1 MRIDGR
7 QMDNTRTDRMAQ
19 TCDKPATLSAGYQ
32 YHYNR
37 RGGVTFGNFMRAQH
51 TDAIQQLGLQIVVKT
66 TPEKYRA
73 VAGGALV
80 VLCKRHKTPLRILHT
95 WRSSRAELTC
105 ETCADELER
114 LGTLFR
120 ERWEALPT

>member
-1 MRIDGR
+1 MRIKGR
-7 QMDNTRTDRMAQ
+7 HVDNLATDRMALS
-19 TCDKPATLSAGYQ
+19 CDKAAGSQGSYR

-51 TDAIQQLGLQIVVKT
+51 TDAIQRLRLQIVVKT

-73 VAGGALV
+73 VAEGALV
-80 VLCKRHKTPLRILHT
+80 VLCKRHKTPLTILHT

-105 ETCADELER
+105 EVCANELE
-114 LGTLFR
+114 GMGPQFR
-120 ERWEALPT
+120 TAWEALPK